1 MMHPLD
7 ETALF
12 NHLENPTRAF
22 LLLLHTTH
30 CSQCK
35 IAHARLERVMQN
47 ALLEVDFF
55 TCNLDVAPLVAEHFN
70 IRSVPVCLSYDARG
84 EQQRAEHG
92 LKSEAVYESM
102 ALGVNVKKGNPKARL
117 LGF

>member
-1 MMHPLD
+1 MMYPLD

-47 ALLEVDFF
+47 ALLEVEFF
-55 TCNLDVAPLVAEHFN
+55 
-70 IRSVPVCLSYDARG
+70 Y
-84 EQQRAEHG
+84 
-92 LKSEAVYESM
+92 M
-102 ALGVNVKKGNPKARL
+102 
-117 LGF
+117 